1 MMQLKVYTFTVIGW
15 YEFEVSFLIYNLLIL
30 RFFFYPCIL
39 FIEETRCIVWILFL
53 VVSFNNVYLSC
64 IFCKFIVESG
74 GCCFFLSDLDYFG

>member
-39 FIEETRCIVWILFL
+39 FIEETRCIVWILSL
-53 VVSFNNVYLSC
+53 VSFNNVYLSC

-74 GCCFFLSDLDYFG
+74 VFFKSDLDYFG